1 MEGHCEKNPTSWV
14 LVGSASR
21 SRAGKGEVPSGDPSL
36 EACARCASVEEEA
49 SSSRSLPR
57 AGPADSESAPEDV
70 VAAESSG

>member
-1 MEGHCEKNPTSWV
+1 M
-14 LVGSASR
+14 
-21 SRAGKGEVPSGDPSL
+21 

-70 VAAESSG
+70 VAAEREKLERYRRELVALEG